1 MAPGKDHLDIMRS
14 PKFSAVVFA
23 LTCAMLSPVARADE
37 GMWLFNQFPKDLV
50 EKKYGYQV
58 SGEFLEMLRTATVRI
73 TQGTASFVSGEGLLF
88 TNHHVGADCVQ
99 KLSSAQH
106 DYFGNGFYAATP
118 ADEKTCPDTEVRV
131 LLKIEDVT
139 AKVRGAAT
147 AAMGGAEANRA
158 RKNAMSRIEKECAA
172 STGQT
177 CDVVSFY
184 SGGQYHL
191 YQYKKYTDIRLV
203 FAPEADV
210 AAFGGDPDNYTY
222 PRYCLD
228 FALFRVYEN
237 GQPIHPVRYFKWSH
251 EGVKEG
257 DLIFVPGNPGTTGR
271 LLTMAELEF
280 SRDYRY
286 PLWLRQLKSSI
297 RSTEVYGARDGEAAR
312 VARDSLFSQ
321 QNSFKR
327 YDGFMTGLKDG
338 SLMSRKR
345 EEEQALRAGVA
356 RDPKLAAEFTRAWD
370 EIAAVYQDYR
380 AFYKPH
386 MLLETRAART
396 SDLFVIARQVLRYAE
411 ETAKPDDKRLREY
424 VTASL
429 PIVER
434 AMYSTAPIED
444 SLEIVMLADYL
455 RCIQQELGSENPVVS
470 EALGGQ
476 TWDEAARRFVTT
488 SKLKDV
494 AERKRLATSL
504 ESVRASEDGMIRLA
518 RILDKPAR
526 LYRQRYEDEV
536 EARLTAAAPKI
547 ARARFA
553 VRGTAD
559 YPDATFTLR
568 LTFGAVRGYK
578 NAAGAQVPFTTTFDG
593 LYKRATGQ
601 DPFKLPARWLKGK
614 SALRLTTPFNFV
626 TTADTHGGNSGS
638 PTLNTKGEVVGILF
652 DGNIEG
658 LPNNFVFT
666 DQQAR
671 SVHVSSQ
678 GILEAL
684 RKIYRADRIVKELGK

>member
-1 MAPGKDHLDIMRS
+1 MRFSKLAPL
-14 PKFSAVVFA
+14 VLA
-23 LTCAMLSPVARADE
+23 LACAWLSPVARADE

-58 SGEFLEMLRTATVRI
+58 SDEFLETLRTAAVRI

-88 TNHHVGADCVQ
+88 TNHHVGADCIQ
-99 KLSSAQH
+99 KLRSAEH
-106 DYFGNGFYAATP
+106 DYFGHGFYAATQ
-118 ADEKTCPDTEVRV
+118 AGERTCPDTEVRV
-131 LLKIEDVT
+131 LLKIDDVT
-139 AKVRGAAT
+139 AKVRSAAT
-147 AAMGGAEANRA
+147 PAMSGAEANRA

-172 STGQT
+172 ATGQT

-184 SGGQYHL
+184 SGGQYQL

-203 FAPEADV
+203 FAPEAGI

-237 GQPIHPVRYFKWSH
+237 GQPIRPARYFKWSR

-297 RSTEVYGARDGEAAR
+297 RSSEVYGARDAEAAR

-321 QNSFKR
+321 QNSYKR
-327 YDGFMTGLKDG
+327 YEGFLAGLKDV
-338 SLMSRKR
+338 SLMRRKR
-345 EEEQALRAGVA
+345 DEEQALRAAVA
-356 RDPKLAAEFTRAWD
+356 RDPKLAAEYAREWD
-370 EIAAVYQDYR
+370 QIAAAYQGYR

-396 SDLFVIARQVLRYAE
+396 SDLFVIARHVLRYAE

-424 VTASL
+424 ATANL

-434 AMYSTAPIED
+434 AMYSTVPIED
-444 SLEIVMLADYL
+444 SLEIAMLTDYL
-455 RCIQQELGSENPVVS
+455 RGIQQELGGENPVVS

-476 TWDEAARRFVTT
+476 TSEEAARRYVTT

-504 ESVRASEDGMIRLA
+504 ESVRASDDGMIRLA
-518 RILDKPAR
+518 RILDKSAR
-526 LYRQRYEDEV
+526 LYRRRYEDEI
-536 EARLTAAAPKI
+536 EAKFTAAAPKI

-601 DPFKLPARWLKGK
+601 EPFKLPARWVKGK
-614 SALRLTTPFNFV
+614 SALRLNTPFNFV
-626 TTADTHGGNSGS
+626 STVDTHGGNSGS

-652 DGNIEG
+652 DGNMEG

-666 DQQAR
+666 DEQAR

-684 RKIYRADRIVKELGK
+684 RKIYRADRIVKELRP

>member
-1 MAPGKDHLDIMRS
+1 MSYLRPLLIA
-14 PKFSAVVFA
+14 
-23 LTCAMLSPVARADE
+23 CMLAWTMLASVARADE
-37 GMWLFNQFPKDLV
+37 GMWLFNQFPKDAV
-50 EKKYGYQV
+50 AKKYGFQV
-58 SGEFLEMLRTATVRI
+58 TDEFLETMRTATVRI
-73 TQGTASFVSGEGLLF
+73 TQGTASFVSADGLLF
-88 TNHHVGADCVQ
+88 TNHHVGADCIQ

-106 DYFGNGFYAATP
+106 DYFGNGFYAATQS
-118 ADEKTCPDTEVRV
+118 DERTCPDTEVRV

-139 AKVRGAAT
+139 AKVQGAAT
-147 AAMGGAEANRA
+147 PEMSGAQANRA
-158 RKNAMSRIEKECAA
+158 RKNAMTRIEKECAA

-203 FAPEADV
+203 FAPEADI

-237 GQPIHPVRYFKWSH
+237 GKPIRPARYFKWSR

-271 LLTMAELEF
+271 LLTVAELEF
-280 SRDYRY
+280 SRDQRY

-297 RSTEVYGARDGEAAR
+297 RATEVYGASSAEAAR

-321 QNSFKR
+321 QNSYKR
-327 YDGFMTGLKDG
+327 YDGFMAGLKDVP
-338 SLMSRKR
+338 LMDRKR
-345 EEEQALRAGVA
+345 KEEQELRAAVA
-356 RDPKLAAEFTRAWD
+356 RDPKLAADYGRAWN
-370 EIAAVYQDYR
+370 EIAAAYQNYR

-386 MLLETRAART
+386 MLLESRAART
-396 SDLFVIARQVLRYAE
+396 SDLFGIARQVLRYAE
-411 ETAKPDDKRLREY
+411 ETGKPDDKRLREY
-424 VTASL
+424 VTANL
-429 PIVER
+429 PVVER

-444 SLEIVMLADYL
+444 SLEIAMLADYL
-455 RCIQQELGSENPVVS
+455 RTIQQELGTENPVVS
-470 EALGGQ
+470 EALGGK
-476 TWDEAARRFVTT
+476 TPEEAARHYVST

-494 AERKRLATSL
+494 AERKRLAASR
-504 ESVRASEDGMIRLA
+504 EAVRASQDGMIQLA

-536 EARLTAAAPKI
+536 EATLTAAAPKI

-553 VRGTAD
+553 VRGTGD

-568 LTFGAVRGYK
+568 LTFGGVRGYK
-578 NAAGAQVPFTTTFDG
+578 NAAGQQVPFTTTFEG

-601 DPFKLPARWLKGK
+601 DPFKLPARWVKSK
-614 SALRLTTPFNFV
+614 SALRLNTPFNFV

-638 PTLNTKGEVVGILF
+638 PTVNDKGEVVGILF
-652 DGNIEG
+652 DGNLEG

-666 DQQAR
+666 DEQAR

>member
-1 MAPGKDHLDIMRS
+1 MATFLACTVLVPL
-14 PKFSAVVFA
+14 
-23 LTCAMLSPVARADE
+23 ARADE
-37 GMWLFNQFPKDLV
+37 GMWLFNQFPKTLV
-50 EKKYGYQV
+50 EQRYGFRV
-58 SGEFLEMLRTATVRI
+58 SDEFLETLRTATVRI
-73 TQGTASFVSGEGLLF
+73 THGTASFVSADGLLF

-118 ADEKTCPDTEVRV
+118 AEERTCPDTEVRV

-139 AKVRGAAT
+139 AKVQAAVQPS
-147 AAMGGAEANRA
+147 MSGPQANRA
-158 RKNAMSRIEKECAA
+158 RKNAMTGIEKQCAA
-172 STGQT
+172 STANT

-203 FAPEADV
+203 FAPEADI

-237 GQPIHPVRYFKWSH
+237 GKPIRPVRYFKWSR

-257 DLIFVPGNPGTTGR
+257 DLIFVPGNPGSTGR
-271 LLTMAELEF
+271 LLTVAELEF

-297 RSTEVYGARDGEAAR
+297 RATEVYGSASSEATR

-327 YDGFMTGLKDG
+327 FDGFLTGLKDAK
-338 SLMSRKR
+338 LIELKRKEETQLR
-345 EEEQALRAGVA
+345 EAVA
-356 RDPKLAAEFTRAWD
+356 RDPKLAAEFGRVWD
-370 EIAAVYQDYR
+370 EIAVVHQDYR
-380 AFYKPH
+380 AFFKPH
-386 MLLETRAART
+386 MLLETSAART
-396 SDLFVIARQVLRYAE
+396 SDLFGIARKVLRYAE
-411 ETAKPDDKRLREY
+411 ESAKPEDKRLREY
-424 VTASL
+424 VTANL
-429 PIVER
+429 AIVER
-434 AMYSTAPIED
+434 AMYSPAPIED
-444 SLEIVMLADYL
+444 SFEIAMLADYL
-455 RCIQQELGSENPVVS
+455 RSLQQELGSENPVVS
-470 EALGGQ
+470 AALAGMSPE
-476 TWDEAARRFVTT
+476 TAARHYVST

-494 AERKRLATSL
+494 AERKRLAK
-504 ESVRASEDGMIRLA
+504 SVGAVRSSSDGMIQLA
-518 RILDKPAR
+518 RILDRPAR

-553 VRGTAD
+553 VRGAAD

-568 LTFGAVRGYK
+568 LTFGGVRSYK
-578 NAAGAQVPFTTTFDG
+578 NAAGQAVPFTTTFDG
-593 LYKRATGQ
+593 LYKRATGK
-601 DPFKLPARWLKGK
+601 DPFKLPARWVQRK
-614 SALRLTTPFNFV
+614 SALRLDTPFNFV
-626 TTADTHGGNSGS
+626 STADTHGGNSGS
-638 PTLNTKGEVVGILF
+638 PTLNAKGEIVGILF
-652 DGNIEG
+652 DGNLEG

-666 DQQAR
+666 DEQAR
-671 SVHVSSQ
+671 SIHVSSQ

-684 RKIYRADRIVKELGK
+684 RKVYRADRVVNELRRSAQGQ

>member
-1 MAPGKDHLDIMRS
+1 MRHSKVLLMATFLACTVLVPL
-14 PKFSAVVFA
+14 
-23 LTCAMLSPVARADE
+23 ARADE
-37 GMWLFNQFPKDLV
+37 GMWLFNQFPKTLV
-50 EKKYGYQV
+50 EQRYGFRV
-58 SGEFLEMLRTATVRI
+58 SDEFLETLRTATVRI
-73 TQGTASFVSGEGLLF
+73 THGTASFVSADGLLF

-118 ADEKTCPDTEVRV
+118 AEERTCPDTEVRV

-139 AKVRGAAT
+139 AKVQAAVQPS
-147 AAMGGAEANRA
+147 MSGPQANRA
-158 RKNAMSRIEKECAA
+158 RKNAMTGIEKQCAA
-172 STGQT
+172 STANT

-203 FAPEADV
+203 FAPEADI

-237 GQPIHPVRYFKWSH
+237 GKPIRPVRYFKWSR

-257 DLIFVPGNPGTTGR
+257 DLIFVPGNPGSTGR
-271 LLTMAELEF
+271 LLTVAELEF

-297 RSTEVYGARDGEAAR
+297 RATEVYGSASSEATR

-327 YDGFMTGLKDG
+327 FDGFLTGLKDAK
-338 SLMSRKR
+338 LIELKRKEETQLR
-345 EEEQALRAGVA
+345 EAVA
-356 RDPKLAAEFTRAWD
+356 RDPKLAAEFGRVWD
-370 EIAAVYQDYR
+370 EIAVVHQDYR
-380 AFYKPH
+380 AFFKPH
-386 MLLETRAART
+386 MLLETSAART
-396 SDLFVIARQVLRYAE
+396 SDLFGIARKVLRYAE
-411 ETAKPDDKRLREY
+411 ESAKPEDKRLREY
-424 VTASL
+424 VTANL
-429 PIVER
+429 AIVER
-434 AMYSTAPIED
+434 AMYSPAPIED
-444 SLEIVMLADYL
+444 SFEIAMLADYL
-455 RCIQQELGSENPVVS
+455 RSLQQELGSENPVVS
-470 EALGGQ
+470 AALAGMSPE
-476 TWDEAARRFVTT
+476 TAARHYVST

-494 AERKRLATSL
+494 AERKRLAK
-504 ESVRASEDGMIRLA
+504 SVGAVRSSSDGMIQLA
-518 RILDKPAR
+518 RILDRPAR

-553 VRGTAD
+553 VRGAAD

-568 LTFGAVRGYK
+568 LTFGGVRSYK
-578 NAAGAQVPFTTTFDG
+578 NAAGQAVPFTTTFDG
-593 LYKRATGQ
+593 LYKRATGK
-601 DPFKLPARWLKGK
+601 DPFKLPARWVQRK
-614 SALRLTTPFNFV
+614 SALRLDTPFNFV
-626 TTADTHGGNSGS
+626 STADTHGGNSGS
-638 PTLNTKGEVVGILF
+638 PTLNAKGEIVGILF
-652 DGNIEG
+652 DGNLEG

-666 DQQAR
+666 DEQAR
-671 SVHVSSQ
+671 SIHVSSQ

-684 RKIYRADRIVKELGK
+684 RKVYRADRVVNELRRSAQGQ